1 LLATIGVYL
10 LTALIFREEMT
21 RIDARLSA
29 ARAFSFCEMQELA
42 TGAGWQSFQHRR
54 FRFARQ
60 VIWMEAH

>member
-1 LLATIGVYL
+1 
-10 LTALIFREEMT
+10 LIFREEMT